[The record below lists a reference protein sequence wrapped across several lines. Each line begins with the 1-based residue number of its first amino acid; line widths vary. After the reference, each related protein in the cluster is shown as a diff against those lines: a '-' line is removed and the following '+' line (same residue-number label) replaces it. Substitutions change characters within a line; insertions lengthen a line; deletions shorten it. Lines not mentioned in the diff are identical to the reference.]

1 MEKQTFDGRTKK
13 YGTLLSDERL
23 EQIINAVKKS
33 QEQLNNYKVTQDELF
48 GYSSISSSESGLK
61 VRIFVDDS
69 SSYKHYDHSLYIFFI
84 NSYDEQSTDLVPIG
98 QYGAIGNEVEVKIS
112 QNDLEDI
119 RRFVKLNS
127 TNILKLANEEI
138 DIVDFSKLMIPLTK

>member
-48 GYSSISSSESGLK
+48 GYSCISPSESGLK

-84 NSYDEQSTDLVPIG
+84 NSYDEESTDLVPIG

-119 RRFVKLNS
+119 RSFVKLNS

>member
-1 MEKQTFDGRTKK
+1 MFDGRTKK

-48 GYSSISSSESGLK
+48 GYSCISPSGSGLK

-84 NSYDEQSTDLVPIG
+84 NSYDEESTDLVPIG

-127 TNILKLANEEI
+127 TNMLKLANEEI

>member
-1 MEKQTFDGRTKK
+1 MEKQMFDGRTKK

-48 GYSSISSSESGLK
+48 GYSCISPSESGLK

-84 NSYDEQSTDLVPIG
+84 NSYDEESTDLVPIG

-127 TNILKLANEEI
+127 TNMLKLANEEI

>member
-48 GYSSISSSESGLK
+48 GYSCISPSESGLK

-84 NSYDEQSTDLVPIG
+84 NSYDEESTDLVPIG

>member
-1 MEKQTFDGRTKK
+1 MFDGRTKK

-48 GYSSISSSESGLK
+48 GYSCISPSESGLK

-84 NSYDEQSTDLVPIG
+84 NSYDEESTDLVPIG

-127 TNILKLANEEI
+127 TNMLKLANEEI

>member
-13 YGTLLSDERL
+13 YGTLLSNERL

-48 GYSSISSSESGLK
+48 GYSCISPSESGLK

-84 NSYDEQSTDLVPIG
+84 NSYDEESTDLVPIG

>member
-48 GYSSISSSESGLK
+48 GYSCISPSESGLK

-84 NSYDEQSTDLVPIG
+84 NSYDEKSTDLVPIG

>member
-33 QEQLNNYKVTQDELF
+33 QEQLNNYKITQDELF
-48 GYSSISSSESGLK
+48 GYSCISPSESGLK

-84 NSYDEQSTDLVPIG
+84 NSYDEESTDLVPIG

-119 RRFVKLNS
+119 RSFVKLNS

>member
-1 MEKQTFDGRTKK
+1 MEKQTFDGCTKK

-48 GYSSISSSESGLK
+48 GYSCISPSESGLK

-69 SSYKHYDHSLYIFFI
+69 SSYKHYDHSLYIFFT

-112 QNDLEDI
+112 QNDLDDI

>member
-1 MEKQTFDGRTKK
+1 MVMNKFEGHTK
-13 YGTLLSDERL
+13 YGTPISDERL
-23 EQIINAVKKS
+23 EWLINAVKKS